1 MRALPVRV
9 GRIRYVLRLGALM
22 TALGVLLACAGTATA
37 AAPPGRA
44 YERVTPEGKGG
55 GDIVSAWQARPAGGG
70 VSYAGFSAFDDS
82 GGGAALISE
91 YSGVRGPGGWTT
103 IDRHPVTVGGASFFA
118 LLAPLALTDDYSALF
133 AGALAPYSPDDADA
147 ATDFY
152 RIQDA
157 LNVDL
162 LSNDVPD
169 PAAESAAGAVSAD
182 GTHFAFQS
190 APTATPDQPQVF
202 DRHGGTT
209 DVVGID
215 PGGTELPSAS
225 LGGGRAQ
232 QGLGLIGTLA
242 EPSAMSRDGSRIFFS
257 DGPSVSPRQLYVREN
272 LSSTTQVSLSQ
283 KTGSVGDPSD
293 QNVDFQMATPDG
305 SNVFFITSAQLTDD
319 ATVGGGLYR
328 YNVDTGA
335 LDYLSTGSTDPGGAA
350 VQGVVRVSDDGSR
363 AYFVANDALGGNGT
377 LGSPNLYLADGGGL
391 TFIGTLSGQD
401 SGVWAGQGE
410 GTHIA
415 KATPDGSRLVFT
427 SFADLTPDNDG
438 GFSQVYLYDADI
450 GGLDC
455 ISCPEGT
462 PTQFQGQGGTLDEL
476 GNTLFL
482 SSIPGDISDDGNLIL
497 FQSNDPLV
505 PNDGNGQ
512 PDVYLWDNG
521 VLRLLGSGSS
531 SSPGIIGGLSD
542 DGTDAF
548 FMTRESLVPAD
559 QDNGIYDVYDARV
572 GGGLAD
578 QQKIPASPCD
588 GDECKPDAPAPTQ
601 FDPPGSMDL
610 ISHGNQ
616 TVGAA
621 AFAVQRISAAARKR
635 FARTGRLTLRVRVT
649 GAGTVSAR
657 ALARLGARK
666 RTVASAARTARKGGT
681 VKLTL
686 RLSHAAMARLHASR
700 RLKVSLRVRYSEV
713 QRASRAELT
722 LRRGA
727 DR

>member
-9 GRIRYVLRLGALM
+9 GRIRYVLRLGAW
-22 TALGVLLACAGTATA
+22 ALAVSVSLACAGTAVA
-37 AAPPGRA
+37 GAPPGRA

-55 GDIVSAWQARPAGGG
+55 GDIVSAWQARPGGGG

-91 YSGVRGPGGWTT
+91 YSSLRGPNGWTT
-103 IDRHPVTVGGASFFA
+103 IDRHPVTLGPAGFLSV
-118 LLAPLALTDDYSALF
+118 LAPVGLNDDYSLMF
-133 AGALAPYSPDDADA
+133 AGALAPYAPGDTDAV
-147 ATDFY
+147 TDFY
-152 RIQDA
+152 AIQDA

-169 PAAESAAGAVSAD
+169 PDAETAAGAMSGD
-182 GTHFAFQS
+182 GSHFAFQS

-202 DRHGGTT
+202 DSHGGAT

-215 PGGTELPSAS
+215 PSGTALPSAS

-272 LSSTTQVSLSQ
+272 LTSTTEISLSQ
-283 KTGSVGDPSD
+283 RTGSVGDPADS
-293 QNVDFQMATPDG
+293 NVDFQMATPDG
-305 SNVFFITSAQLTDD
+305 SNVFFITPSQLTDD

-377 LGSPNLYLADGGGL
+377 LGSPNLYLADASGL
-391 TFIGTLSGQD
+391 TFIGTLSFGD
-401 SGVWAGQGE
+401 SAVWSGPGE
-410 GTHIA
+410 GTRIA
-415 KATPDGSRLVFT
+415 KLTPDGSRLVFT
-427 SFADLTPDNDG
+427 SMADLTPDNDG
-438 GFSQVYLYDADI
+438 GFTQVYLYDA
-450 GGLDC
+450 GSNETSC
-455 ISCPEGT
+455 ISCPSGT
-462 PTQFQGQGGTLDEL
+462 PTNFQGQGGTLDEL

-482 SSIPGDISDDGNLIL
+482 SSIPGDISDDGQTIL

-505 PNDGNGQ
+505 PNDSNGQ
-512 PDVYLWDNG
+512 PDVYLWESG
-521 VLRLLGSGSS
+521 TLHLLGSGSS
-531 SSPGIIGGLSD
+531 SSPGIIGGMSD
-542 DGTDAF
+542 DGQDAF

-559 QDNGIYDVYDARV
+559 QDNGIYDIYDARV

-578 QQKIPASPCD
+578 QQMIPASPCD

-621 AFAVQRISAAARKR
+621 AFTVQRISAAARKR
-635 FARTGRLTLRVRVT
+635 FARTGRLTLRVRVS

-657 ALARLGARK
+657 ALARIGARK

-686 RLSHAAMARLHASR
+686 RLSRAARARLDAAR
-700 RLKVSLRVRYSEV
+700 RLKVGLRVRYSEV